1 MNYISKETSYDLAHE
16 IAQKAKKVL
25 GLSQYDVETLEH
37 DINNLRAHEWLDL
50 FDMIPDNNEVKKL
63 YFTHCVELNNDNE
76 QELEE
81 NMEDFNIYLILT
93 DYSVEQYGYYNAND
107 FYDYLNELKKKTD
120 DELFDDEILAYVG
133 MNSNE
138 EVIEYYI
145 SNKADIDKV
154 RNIVDNGFEIENLD
168 EGYQLKENHDIN
180 NLRANDQEL
189 KESME
194 DKTYAVTVKY
204 HNEPNAKIEARS
216 AKDRKDLEYQL
227 NMDDEVEWYDFD
239 EEQFNEGLFDKKP
252 AEVKIGV
259 FAKSGKAMEKVLLEF
274 DPKSNE
280 STQKIFVN
288 ALKRL
293 DPNKFE
299 VLEYTVD
306 KKGVVQKGKVVSEYN
321 KLLGTQAKEDQE
333 KRNAELKKQPH
344 WTIDPKTG
352 AKKYRQLVDAED
364 IADAQFNE
372 GYSKEGYSWD
382 EINGMIHIYE
392 DGKLID
398 KYPDME
404 SAEEAGWDLDMLNES
419 LDQMREKALKMKE
432 DSNAFAILYGYRTK
446 DGKEVELEPEEFATE
461 EEYKERIQ
469 QITDSLTK
477 LSDKDPRGNRY
488 GYERNI
494 TFYTVYPNNNNGNKE
509 KITEGEL
516 FDKIKAKYPT
526 LDDSWN
532 MGSDKTML
540 TNREF
545 ELLYNLADKLSK
557 NSPNQYKYEVKL
569 TYEDY
574 DAGMQWYNIIC
585 YDKKGNSWQV
595 LNTKE
600 WLDLM
605 NTKDVDSIYD
615 RVISGEYFQDKQKDI
630 KDMNMGELFNHM
642 ED

>member
-1 MNYISKETSYDLAHE
+1 M
-16 IAQKAKKVL
+16 
-25 GLSQYDVETLEH
+25 
-37 DINNLRAHEWLDL
+37 
-50 FDMIPDNNEVKKL
+50 MPDSNEVKKL

-81 NMEDFNIYLILT
+81 NMED
-93 DYSVEQYGYYNAND
+93 
-107 FYDYLNELKKKTD
+107 
-120 DELFDDEILAYVG
+120 
-133 MNSNE
+133 
-138 EVIEYYI
+138 
-145 SNKADIDKV
+145 
-154 RNIVDNGFEIENLD
+154 
-168 EGYQLKENHDIN
+168 
-180 NLRANDQEL
+180 
-189 KESME
+189 
-194 DKTYAVTVKY
+194 KTYTVTVKY
-204 HNEPNAKIEARS
+204 HNEPNAKIEAKS

-239 EEQFNEGLFDKKP
+239 EEQFNEGY
-252 AEVKIGV
+252 
-259 FAKSGKAMEKVLLEF
+259 
-274 DPKSNE
+274 
-280 STQKIFVN
+280 ST
-288 ALKRL
+288 
-293 DPNKFE
+293 
-299 VLEYTVD
+299 
-306 KKGVVQKGKVVSEYN
+306 S
-321 KLLGTQAKEDQE
+321 
-333 KRNAELKKQPH
+333 
-344 WTIDPKTG
+344 
-352 AKKYRQLVDAED
+352 
-364 IADAQFNE
+364 
-372 GYSKEGYSWD
+372 GYSWD

-404 SAEEAGWDLDMLNES
+404 SAEEAGWDLNELNES
-419 LDQMREKALKMKE
+419 SDQMREKALKMKE

-461 EEYKERIQ
+461 EKYKERIQ

-526 LDDSWN
+526 LDDNWN

-545 ELLYNLADKLSK
+545 ELLYELADKLTK
-557 NSPNQYKYEVKL
+557 NSPNQYKYDVKL

-574 DAGMQWYNIIC
+574 GAGMKWYNIIC